1 MEPAQEHEEGE
12 GMTAQIIQFPIKFFE
27 MEMRRKLIEM
37 GMPEKFLHPVH
48 KILDAKRRVAE
59 LRLLSPDA

>member
-1 MEPAQEHEEGE
+1 
-12 GMTAQIIQFPIKFFE
+12 MTAQIIQFPIKFFE